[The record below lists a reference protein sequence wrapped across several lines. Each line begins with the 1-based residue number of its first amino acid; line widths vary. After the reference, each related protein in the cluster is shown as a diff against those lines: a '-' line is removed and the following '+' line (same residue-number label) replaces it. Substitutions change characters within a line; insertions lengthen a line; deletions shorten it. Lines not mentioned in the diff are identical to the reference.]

1 MFSPLSVV
9 IKPSR
14 IKRWLYASAHLLVI
28 LCISLSQLGFIFKL
42 AIIFFVG
49 VSLVYE
55 WLINEK
61 KIFLVWDLDQYKIV
75 ISFANGPLQQCL
87 SIAKLNVLFGIIYLH
102 IKISAKPDLH
112 LYIFPDS
119 VDQQS
124 YRKLRVA
131 ARWATIKI
139 NSDIR

>member
-1 MFSPLSVV
+1 M
-9 IKPSR
+9 
-14 IKRWLYASAHLLVI
+14 LVF
-28 LCISLSQLGFIFKL
+28 ISIFLSQLAFIWQL
-42 AIIFFVG
+42 AIAFIVAL
-49 VSLVYE
+49 SLVYE

-61 KIFLVWDLDQYKIV
+61 TIFLVWDLDQYKIAV
-75 ISFANGPLQQCL
+75 SIANGPLEQCL
-87 SIAKLNVLFGIIYLH
+87 SIAKLNVLFGVIYLH
-102 IKISAKPDLH
+102 IKISANSDLH

-139 NSDIR
+139 ML